1 MSVPEK
7 IADKRKVFLK
17 ALLGEA
23 LGSIRTAV
31 NIFSFSKMIEDSVF
45 PKSISIKSYLT
56 GT

>member
-23 LGSIRTAV
+23 LGSIRTPV
-31 NIFSFSKMIEDSVF
+31 NIFGYSKMIEDTVF